1 MDYTGLDYRGRLDFK
16 DAYKI
21 NRPIKDEEKHSALP
35 KNKASGLL
43 PLSWFSILKVNNTY
57 LEVVDRWYLPKGIG
71 NGFGIIIFASIFGMF
86 VASIFAGFSLKDIYA
101 WFLIIPFAL
110 FLLGASYFVA
120 LMLGRE
126 MFRLTHYPIRFN
138 RKNRKVYVMRPG
150 VPTLTVNWDDLLCH
164 TVDSTMGAEIRAL
177 VLSEDKET
185 VLDTFTLLYA
195 TYGNINGVTQMWEY
209 VRRYM
214 EEPDGV
220 KQAYEGA
227 GFCPPVSER
236 KETFLEGLFFSS
248 ALIPTFPIGL
258 LLVGWFTSLQAVGR
272 WIAMKTCKL
281 PVWPEDIE
289 AECCVE
295 PEDPLVKD
303 WRNALQPTF
312 KEWILYIVP
321 NLISSAAMIA
331 LVAWLLQELW

>member
-21 NRPIKDEEKHSALP
+21 NRPIKDEEKQSTLP
-35 KNKASGLL
+35 KKTASGLL
-43 PLSWFSILKVNNTY
+43 PLSWYSILKVNSTY

-71 NGFGIIIFASIFGMF
+71 NRFGLIFFAITIGISISSIVFGI
-86 VASIFAGFSLKDIYA
+86 SLSDPYA
-101 WFLIIPFAL
+101 WLVLMPSAIAFMILAAFTT
-110 FLLGASYFVA
+110 

-164 TVDSTMGAEIRAL
+164 IIKNTAGAEVRAL

-195 TYGNINGVTQMWEY
+195 EYGDENGATRLWEY

-220 KQAYEGA
+220 K
-227 GFCPPVSER
+227 
-236 KETFLEGLFFSS
+236 
-248 ALIPTFPIGL
+248 
-258 LLVGWFTSLQAVGR
+258 
-272 WIAMKTCKL
+272 
-281 PVWPEDIE
+281 
-289 AECCVE
+289 
-295 PEDPLVKD
+295 
-303 WRNALQPTF
+303 
-312 KEWILYIVP
+312 
-321 NLISSAAMIA
+321 
-331 LVAWLLQELW
+331 

>member
-35 KNKASGLL
+35 KKTASGLL
-43 PLSWFSILKVNNTY
+43 PLSWYSILKVNNTY

-71 NGFGIIIFASIFGMF
+71 NFFGLILLALGVGGAVFIIVELMPDDIFMASIMLL
-86 VASIFAGFSLKDIYA
+86 FSLI
-101 WFLIIPFAL
+101 FI
-110 FLLGASYFVA
+110 GASYFVA

-164 TVDSTMGAEIRAL
+164 TVDSTMGAEVRAL

-289 AECCVE
+289 AECYVE

-303 WRNALQPTF
+303 WRNALQPTL

-331 LVAWLLQELW
+331 FVAWLLQELW